1 MLRTNLSTRPF
12 YNDQAVHVVL
22 AIGAVLVLAF
32 TIFNV
37 MQLVTLTRRQ
47 AALSSQTAAAEAKAR
62 ELRAHAERTRQG
74 IDAKQLDAISV
85 AAREANDIIGQRLFS
100 WTELLN
106 RLEATLPADV
116 RITSVRPRVE
126 RDNRITVQMTVHGQ
140 SIDDVEEFMANL
152 DGTPA
157 FSDVIPLE
165 DSPVETGGV
174 QVSLEGKYVPA
185 P

>member
-12 YNDQAVHVVL
+12 YNERAVHALL
-22 AIGAVLVLAF
+22 ALGAALVLAF

-37 MQLVTLTRRQ
+37 TQLVLLTRGQ
-47 AALSSQTAAAEAKAR
+47 SSLSSQAAAAEARAQ
-62 ELRAHAERTRQG
+62 ELRAHAAQTRQG
-74 IDAKQLDAISV
+74 IDAKQLDSISV

-106 RLEATLPADV
+106 RLEATLPGEV
-116 RITSVRPRVE
+116 RITSVRPRVG
-126 RDNRITVQMTVHGQ
+126 RDGGITVMMTVNGR
-140 SIDDVEEFMANL
+140 SIEDVEAFMANL

-165 DSPVETGGV
+165 DSPEETGGV
-174 QVSLEGKYVPA
+174 QVSLEGTYVPA